1 MPVCLGKSQGLND
14 AGHWWGRAAAPC
26 SLYLLFP
33 APSGGPPQ
41 GGAQTGNK
49 GDPENRLCILVRNM
63 GDPPAYPHPT
73 HPGHDGG
80 RAAACS
86 RRAEDGVSLFLL
98 VSPGVRAQFL
108 AIHPLKDILVVSS
121 LGLL

>member
-14 AGHWWGRAAAPC
+14 PGRWWGRAAAPC
-26 SLYLLFP
+26 SLYLLFA

-63 GDPPAYPHPT
+63 GDPQPT
-73 HPGHDGG
+73 PTQPGHDGG
-80 RAAACS
+80 MAAACS
-86 RRAEDGVSLFLL
+86 RRAGDGGSLFLL

-108 AIHPLKDILVVSS
+108 TTHPLKDISVVSS
-121 LGLL
+121 LGLS